1 MFIEDLVDR
10 LAGQG
15 QYLIQAPIKMVTG
28 DEKIV
33 YSLSSQLTR
42 GLGFTEK
49 QSLLAVRLAKKY
61 KTQLSQEFNLDVTT
75 FLDNPIFKYS
85 IRVVNSSKLIKIV
98 AKEGNKKKIAVYFP
112 YDENLIQQIKNFKK
126 ELVEKWQNSGRA
138 IAFVNQISWNEELR
152 CWTFPLW
159 EDSIEWIGNNLTNPE
174 FSIDNEIKE
183 YIDAVKLVKENI
195 ENHLPMVSTINGTVE
210 YKNVHPRI
218 PKIETTNLIEGLF
231 IARNYGITTWD
242 EKIEELLEQDSVNP
256 VSRQLLRHP
265 QGKIFVLDSE
275 KYSIADLDEVINY
288 HKLLLVII
296 PGGSEIENLKF
307 SVNSLT
313 DLGISNENMSVLFR
327 LDNQT
332 GKEFNELIKT
342 YKLNNP
348 LDQDTKVI
356 FVSGK
361 IPKTLISFEKPI
373 DVILNLGDN
382 SAHYTQ
388 RNLVKNHQLV
398 INYSLR
404 KKIASM

>member
-15 QYLIQAPIKMVTG
+15 QYLFQAPIKMVAG

-33 YSLSSQLTR
+33 YSLSSQLAR

-49 QSLLAVRLAKKY
+49 QSVLAVRLAKKY

-75 FLDNPIFKYS
+75 FLDHPIFKYA
-85 IRVVNSSKLIKIV
+85 IRVVNNSKIIKIITE
-98 AKEGNKKKIAVYFP
+98 EGNKKKIAVYFP
-112 YDENLIQQIKNFKK
+112 YDENLIQQIRNFKK
-126 ELVEKWQNSGRA
+126 ALSEKWLNSGRA
-138 IAFVNQISWNEELR
+138 VAFANQISWNEELR

-159 EDSIEWIGNNLTNPE
+159 EDSIDWIGNNLTNPE
-174 FSIDNEIKE
+174 FSVDDEIKE

-195 ENHLPMVSTINGTVE
+195 ENHVPMVSINNSAVE

-242 EKIEELLEQDSVNP
+242 EKVEELLEQDSVNP
-256 VSRQLLRHP
+256 VSRQLLRAP
-265 QGKIFVLDSE
+265 QGKIFVLDNE
-275 KYSIADLDEVINY
+275 KYSIADLSEIINY

-307 SVNSLT
+307 SVNSLI
-313 DLGISNENMSVLFR
+313 DLGISSENMSVLFR

-342 YKLNNP
+342 CKLNNP
-348 LDQDTKVI
+348 LDENTKVI

-388 RNLVKNHQLV
+388 RNLVKNHQFV

>member
-1 MFIEDLVDR
+1 
-10 LAGQG
+10 
-15 QYLIQAPIKMVTG
+15 
-28 DEKIV
+28 
-33 YSLSSQLTR
+33 
-42 GLGFTEK
+42 
-49 QSLLAVRLAKKY
+49 
-61 KTQLSQEFNLDVTT
+61 
-75 FLDNPIFKYS
+75 
-85 IRVVNSSKLIKIV
+85 
-98 AKEGNKKKIAVYFP
+98 
-112 YDENLIQQIKNFKK
+112 
-126 ELVEKWQNSGRA
+126 
-138 IAFVNQISWNEELR
+138 
-152 CWTFPLW
+152 
-159 EDSIEWIGNNLTNPE
+159 
-174 FSIDNEIKE
+174 
-183 YIDAVKLVKENI
+183 
-195 ENHLPMVSTINGTVE
+195 MVSTINGTVE

>member
-15 QYLIQAPIKMVTG
+15 QYLFQAPIKMVVG

-49 QSLLAVRLAKKY
+49 QSMLAVRLTKKY

-98 AKEGNKKKIAVYFP
+98 SKEGNKTKIAVYFP

-126 ELVEKWQNSGRA
+126 ELTEKWQNYGRTV
-138 IAFVNQISWNEELR
+138 AFVNQISWNEDLR

-159 EDSIEWIGNNLTNPE
+159 EDSIDWIGNNLTNPE
-174 FSIDNEIKE
+174 FSIDDEIKE
-183 YIDAVKLVKENI
+183 YISAVNLIKENI
-195 ENHLPMVSTINGTVE
+195 ENHLPMVLAINGTAE
-210 YKNVHPRI
+210 YKNVHPKI

-231 IARNYGITTWD
+231 IARNYGITAWD
-242 EKIEELLEQDSVNP
+242 EKVEELLEQDCVNP

-275 KYSIADLDEVINY
+275 KYSIADLNEVINY

-348 LDQDTKVI
+348 LDENTKVI

>member
-15 QYLIQAPIKMVTG
+15 QYLFQAPIKMVMG

-49 QSLLAVRLAKKY
+49 QSVLAVRLAKKY
-61 KTQLSQEFNLDVTT
+61 KTQLSQEFNIDITT

-85 IRVVNSSKLIKIV
+85 IRVVNSSRLIKIITG
-98 AKEGNKKKIAVYFP
+98 EGNKKRIAVYFP
-112 YDENLIQQIKNFKK
+112 YDETLIQQIRNFKK
-126 ELVEKWQNSGRA
+126 ELTEKWQNSGRA
-138 IAFVNQISWNEELR
+138 IALANQISWNEELR

-159 EDSIEWIGNNLTNPE
+159 EDSIDWISNNLTNPE
-174 FSIDNEIKE
+174 FSVDDEIKE
-183 YIDAVKLVKENI
+183 YINAVNLVKENI
-195 ENHLPMVSTINGTVE
+195 ENHLPMVSSINGTVE

-218 PKIETTNLIEGLF
+218 PKIETTNLIESLF

-242 EKIEELLEQDSVNP
+242 EKVEELLEQDSVNS

-265 QGKIFVLDSE
+265 QGKIFALDSE
-275 KYSIADLDEVINY
+275 KYSIADLNEVINY

-313 DLGISNENMSVLFR
+313 DLGISSENMSVLFR

-342 YKLNNP
+342 CKLNNP
-348 LDQDTKVI
+348 LDENTKVI